1 FATSAHSNVLTSFMG
16 GDGMVGLH
24 GTDAPGSIGRAVSHG
39 CIRIGNADITKLA
52 MMLPLGTPLIVGP

>member
-1 FATSAHSNVLTSFMG
+1 MG

-39 CIRIGNADITKLA
+39 CIRIGNADISKLA
-52 MMLPLGTPLIVGP
+52 LMLPLGTPLIVGP